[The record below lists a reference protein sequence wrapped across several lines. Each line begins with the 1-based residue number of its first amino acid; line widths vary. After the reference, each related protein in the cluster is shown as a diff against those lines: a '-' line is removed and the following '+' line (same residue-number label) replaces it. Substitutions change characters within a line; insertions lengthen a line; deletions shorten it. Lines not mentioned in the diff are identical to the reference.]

1 MTGRQ
6 ALDCG
11 QLLKLWDASPRNEN
25 IKGCNA
31 VTRKKSF
38 PTMTD
43 AELDELRSAKQ
54 LLENPGLAAKISS
67 FVGTPIEKG
76 FALLPKQWNSVV
88 NDATRKA
95 IETALKVALWT
106 LDKGDARARSPS
118 NWWHKLAAGASGAAG
133 GALGLAALSVELPVS
148 TTIMLRSIADIA
160 RSEGE
165 NLKFA
170 DARLEC
176 VQVLALGGS
185 SKDDDGT
192 EIGYFAARTAMA
204 KAVSEAAAHFAA
216 QGVTQHGAPAIVRLI
231 TIVASRFSIVV
242 SEKAA
247 AQAVPIVGAIGG
259 AVINTLFIDHFQDM
273 ARGHFIVRRLERLHG
288 LEAVQLA
295 YAEM

>member
-1 MTGRQ
+1 MS
-6 ALDCG
+6 DVMS
-11 QLLKLWDASPRNEN
+11 DAD
-25 IKGCNA
+25 
-31 VTRKKSF
+31 
-38 PTMTD
+38 MD
-43 AELDELRSAKQ
+43 DLRAAKR

-76 FALLPKQWNSVV
+76 FALLPKQWNTLVT
-88 NDATRKA
+88 DATRKA

-106 LDKGDARARSPS
+106 LDKGEGKGEGKGETVSSSPS

-165 NLKFA
+165 NLRLA
-170 DARLEC
+170 DAQLEC

-185 SKDDDGT
+185 SKSDDGS

-204 KAVSEAAAHFAA
+204 KAISEAAAHLAA
-216 QGVTQHGAPAIVRLI
+216 QGATLHGAPAIVRLI
-231 TIVASRFSIVV
+231 TLVASRFSIVV

-273 ARGHFIVRRLERLHG
+273 ARSHFIMRRLERAHG
-288 LEAVQLA
+288 AEAVRLA
-295 YAEM
+295 YRAL

>member
-1 MTGRQ
+1 
-6 ALDCG
+6 
-11 QLLKLWDASPRNEN
+11 
-25 IKGCNA
+25 
-31 VTRKKSF
+31 
-38 PTMTD
+38 MTD
-43 AELDELRSAKQ
+43 ASLAELRAAKR

-67 FVGTPIEKG
+67 AVGTPVEKG
-76 FALLPKQWNSVV
+76 FALLPKQWHKVV

-95 IETALKVALWT
+95 IEAALKVALWT
-106 LDKGDARARSPS
+106 MPGRGGGDGATSAEAPA

-165 NLKFA
+165 DLTNA
-170 DARLEC
+170 DSQLQC

-185 SKDDDGT
+185 SKADDDS
-192 EIGYFAARTAMA
+192 EIGYFAARAAMA
-204 KAVSEAAAHFAA
+204 KAVSEATAHLAA

-242 SEKAA
+242 SEKVA

-273 ARGHFIVRRLERLHG
+273 ARGHFIVRRLERVHG
-288 LEAVQLA
+288 VDAVRLA
-295 YAEM
+295 YSEI